1 MALEVQSAEIAG
13 RIHSEKKGVRTVMFW
28 WERVYP
34 PHHIFFHNGSGSHR
48 LLPSAVIHAQSCPRC
63 PPPAPT
69 EVTLWSTTFPFVSVW
84 IIDEAGE
91 AQPKRLQAEWIV
103 KEVQGVDG
111 ITQSL
116 RLEALWTEYLPVYVI
131 FLIDSSFNLQKV
143 RNVKKKYHWC
153 FLETQSWP
161 LHIDR
166 FIQQAVGKPK
176 HIPHNDSYIVSFSLF
191 DFDSPWIKFS

>member
-1 MALEVQSAEIAG
+1 
-13 RIHSEKKGVRTVMFW
+13 MFQ
-28 WERVYP
+28 WECFYP
-34 PHHIFFHNGSGSHR
+34 PHHVFFHNGSGSHR
-48 LLPSAVIHAQSCPRC
+48 LLPSAVIHAQSCPRR

-69 EVTLWSTTFPFVSVW
+69 EVALWSTTFPFVSVW

-111 ITQSL
+111 ITQPL
-116 RLEALWTEYLPVYVI
+116 RLEALWTEYLSVYFI

-153 FLETQSWP
+153 FHPKLTSSYWLFYPAGSRETQTYSSQWLIHCEFLP
-161 LHIDR
+161 LRLR
-166 FIQQAVGKPK
+166 FILNQILVGQKKVVHQCPLK
-176 HIPHNDSYIVSFSLF
+176 
-191 DFDSPWIKFS
+191 WIM